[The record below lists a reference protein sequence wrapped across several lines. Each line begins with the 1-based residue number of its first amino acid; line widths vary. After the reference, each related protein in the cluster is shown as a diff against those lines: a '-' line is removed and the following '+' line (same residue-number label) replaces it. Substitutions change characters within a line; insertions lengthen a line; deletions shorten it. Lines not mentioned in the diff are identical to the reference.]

1 MSDETFID
9 VLCRSHHQFRLLF
22 MVSVLSVVILGTA
35 LMVIERGTGTYV
47 ITVLQLVTLIVI
59 GSFSFGM
66 MVLCTR
72 KNK

>member
-1 MSDETFID
+1 
-9 VLCRSHHQFRLLF
+9 